1 MAAYLEKVKAEL
13 QNFSRYEIKHVD
25 RKDNSNADALAKLAT
40 SKDTELLRLV
50 PVEVIPETSMA
61 MRDLVEAIDSE
72 HSWMDDIA
80 IYLKED
86 KLPKDRE
93 RAQRVRYHAGHYLL
107 VNDKLYKRGVSTSLL
122 RCLND
127 KEAKEVLSEIYDG
140 VYDAGGS
147 PSHIRLYCRDFISP
161 R

>member
-1 MAAYLEKVKAEL
+1 
-13 QNFSRYEIKHVD
+13 
-25 RKDNSNADALAKLAT
+25 
-40 SKDTELLRLV
+40 
-50 PVEVIPETSMA
+50 
-61 MRDLVEAIDSE
+61 
-72 HSWMDDIA
+72 MDDIV

-86 KLPKDRE
+86 KLLKDRE
-93 RAQRVRYHAGHYLL
+93 LAQRVRYHAEHYLL
-107 VNDKLYKRGVSTSLL
+107 VNDKLYKREVSTSLL